1 MPAVLFGDGF
11 FLLVT
16 VGLSTAM
23 VSPSDNPFLPAPLD
37 QGRIDRDLDK
47 ALRTLSFAFD
57 MHSMSQE
64 PVVLR
69 SVELAMYLRDLGY
82 GRDVQVA
89 GLLHNLLKYTAYSLH
104 DIAHDF
110 GDEVS
115 VLIMANTLDPSIED
129 PIEQYDEAFPRCVAW
144 GESAAV
150 IMAAALLQE
159 TVGMEASELAKPRRF
174 LELSKPVIG
183 DQSIWKRLDERVEAL
198 AQAYSQNK
206 DQT

>member
-1 MPAVLFGDGF
+1 MA
-11 FLLVT
+11 
-16 VGLSTAM
+16 
-23 VSPSDNPFLPAPLD
+23 SPPDNPILPVPID
-37 QGRIDRDLDK
+37 QGRIDRDLDR
-47 ALRTLSFAFD
+47 ALRVLSFAFD

-69 SVELAMYLRDLGY
+69 SVELAIYLRDLGY

-89 GLLHNLLKYTAYSLH
+89 GLLHDLLKHTGYSLH

-129 PIEQYDEAFPRCVAW
+129 DTERYEEAFPRCIAW

-159 TVGMEASELAKPRRF
+159 TVGMDADGLAKPRRF

-183 DQSIWKRLDERVEAL
+183 DTSIWKQLAERVDAL
-198 AQAYSQNK
+198 TRAYSQTNK
-206 DQT
+206 DQS

>member
-1 MPAVLFGDGF
+1 M
-11 FLLVT
+11 T
-16 VGLSTAM
+16 
-23 VSPSDNPFLPAPLD
+23 SPSDNPTLQATID
-37 QGRIDRDLDK
+37 QARIDRDLDR

-57 MHSMSQE
+57 LHSMSQE

-69 SVELAMYLRDLGY
+69 SVELAMFLRDLGY

-89 GLLHNLLKYTAYSLH
+89 GMLHDLLRCTGYSLH

-129 PIEQYDEAFPRCVAW
+129 AVERYEEAFPRCIAW

-159 TVGMEASELAKPRRF
+159 TVGMEAAGLAKLQRF
-174 LELSKPVIG
+174 LELSRPLIG
-183 DQSIWKRLDERVEAL
+183 DQPVWKRLATRVDALGAVYDSPRLNQVSSGERTQSTEEQL
-198 AQAYSQNK
+198 
-206 DQT
+206 

>member
-1 MPAVLFGDGF
+1 M
-11 FLLVT
+11 T
-16 VGLSTAM
+16 
-23 VSPSDNPFLPAPLD
+23 SPSDPPFLPAPLD
-37 QGRIDRDLDK
+37 QGRINRDLDR

-57 MHSMSQE
+57 MHSTSKE

-69 SVELAMYLRDLGY
+69 GVELAFYLRDLGY

-89 GLLHNLLKYTAYSLH
+89 GLLHDLLKYTPYPLH

-115 VLIMANTLDPSIED
+115 VLIMANTFDPSIED
-129 PIEQYDEAFPRCVAW
+129 PTEQYDEAFPRCIAW

-150 IMAAALLQE
+150 IMAAALLQQ
-159 TVGMEASELAKPRRF
+159 TVGATAAALAKPQRF

-183 DQSIWKRLDERVEAL
+183 DHSIWKRLAERVEAL
-198 AQAYSQNK
+198 EQAYSQDE
-206 DQT
+206 DQS

>member
-1 MPAVLFGDGF
+1 
-11 FLLVT
+11 
-16 VGLSTAM
+16 M
-23 VSPSDNPFLPAPLD
+23 VPPSDNPLLPAPLD
-37 QGRIDRDLDK
+37 QRRIDRDLDR
-47 ALRTLSFAFD
+47 ALRVLSFAFD
-57 MHSMSQE
+57 LNSMSQE

-89 GLLHNLLKYTAYSLH
+89 GLLHDLLKYTGYSLH

-115 VLIMANTLDPSIED
+115 VLIMANTLDPAIED
-129 PIEQYDEAFPRCVAW
+129 ETERYEEAFPRCIAW

-159 TVGMEASELAKPRRF
+159 TVGIDAAGLTKPRRF

-183 DQSIWKRLDERVEAL
+183 HERAWKQLADRVDAL
-198 AQAYSQNK
+198 SAAYSQNDK
-206 DQT
+206 DQA

>member
-1 MPAVLFGDGF
+1 MESSADSSL
-11 FLLVT
+11 
-16 VGLSTAM
+16 
-23 VSPSDNPFLPAPLD
+23 APLSPD
-37 QGRIDRDLDK
+37 QGRIDRDLDR

-57 MHSMSQE
+57 LSSMSRE

-69 SVELAMYLRDLGY
+69 SVELAMFLRELGY

-89 GLLHNLLKYTAYSLH
+89 GLLHDLLKHTQYALH

-115 VLIMANTLDPSIED
+115 VLIMANTLDPAIED
-129 PIEQYDEAFPRCVAW
+129 ETERYEEAFPRCIAW

-159 TVGMEASELAKPRRF
+159 SVGAEAAWLAKPRRF
-174 LELSKPVIG
+174 LELSQSLIG
-183 DQSIWKRLDERVEAL
+183 DQSVWTRLHQRIEAL
-198 AQAYSQNK
+198 AHAYSQDK
-206 DQT
+206 DRS

>member
-1 MPAVLFGDGF
+1 M
-11 FLLVT
+11 T
-16 VGLSTAM
+16 
-23 VSPSDNPFLPAPLD
+23 SPSDNPFLPAPLD
-37 QGRIDRDLDK
+37 QGRIDRDLDR

-57 MHSMSQE
+57 MHSTVRE

-69 SVELAMYLRDLGY
+69 SVELAFYLRDLGY

-89 GLLHNLLKYTAYSLH
+89 GMLHDLLKYTQYPLH

-129 PIEQYDEAFPRCVAW
+129 PVERYEEAFPRCIAW
-144 GESAAV
+144 GESAAT

-159 TVGMEASELAKPRRF
+159 TVGIDAGGLARPRRF

-183 DQSIWKRLDERVEAL
+183 HQSIWKQLDERVATL
-198 AQAYSQNK
+198 TRAFTQNEDRK
-206 DQT
+206 